1 MTISRVTI
9 KGFHNVE
16 NKTYEL
22 RNLNYLFGRNG
33 AGKSTVLQA
42 IQLALLGYIPGTN
55 KTNVAIFTHANGP
68 LISIKVDFADSEI
81 KSITR
86 NFVKSG
92 KSVVTSVDVVPN
104 KFTAKDVE
112 QMLAEVEL
120 PIFNFGDFVG
130 MTANTMK
137 DWFINF
143 LPKAKMDIDWKTVFE
158 NAIVNTVPDETRAK
172 LSAEYVQTCD
182 QFYGNDGIE
191 AIRGVNS
198 YLKSAQSAKKAEYQ
212 RVVDT
217 IQSLVYYDD
226 IDTTANA
233 NDIDDQIKKL
243 QTAKNE
249 YLANM
254 REYDYAQAA
263 LKNYEKE
270 LATLSDLAEHLA
282 DDQNYI
288 TVKRKIDELYNE
300 RDCASEIIDECEIN
314 RDVILDNIKEIQAEI
329 KVKQSI
335 IDGNGICPYT
345 KNSCPEICNIIDG
358 YKHDIEELNKQLDVK
373 HAELSKVG
381 QKILEAEETY
391 NRTFDMGTTIA
402 CDKLKIE
409 RKYDRRDELK
419 ALITDSVIPAV
430 DADNIDYDTEIYE
443 LYNLKTKIAAN
454 EKYNSLIDKLTA
466 DKFELEYELEALKTW
481 INLTGVN
488 GMQVSNETGSVFA
501 PLAAEMNPVLKTL
514 MGEGTEVYF
523 NEIGKANSFSFGIM
537 RHEGYIEY
545 DLLSSGEKCLF
556 ALALLIG
563 IVNISSTPLKLLMID
578 DAFDHLD
585 SDNVENT
592 FNTLSNIKDVQMVF
606 AGVKE
611 VHTDNAKDFV
621 INIG

>member
-68 LISIKVDFADSEI
+68 LISIKLDFADSEI

-92 KSVVTSVDVVPN
+92 KSVVTSVDVIPN
-104 KFTAKDVE
+104 KFTAKDIE
-112 QMLAEVEL
+112 QMLSSIEL
-120 PIFNFGDFVG
+120 PIFNFNDFIG

-143 LPKAKMDIDWKTVFE
+143 LPKSKMDINWHAVLGGAIE
-158 NAIVNTVPDETRAK
+158 NLSIPEDVKSK
-172 LSAEYVQTCD
+172 LVATHSTACEA
-182 QFYGNDGIE
+182 YGTDSIE
-191 AIRGVNS
+191 SIRQANA
-198 YLKSAQSAKKAEYQ
+198 YFKSTQSIKKAEYQ

-217 IQSLVYYDD
+217 VQSLVYYDD
-226 IDTTANA
+226 VEQYDNPSEIDAKIT
-233 NDIDDQIKKL
+233 KL
-243 QTAKNE
+243 QSDKND
-249 YLANM
+249 YLKLSK
-254 REYDYAQAA
+254 EYDYAVAS
-263 LKNYEKE
+263 LETFKSELEKF
-270 LATLSDLAEHLA
+270 SDLG
-282 DDQNYI
+282 DSF
-288 TVKRKIDELYNE
+288 E
-300 RDCASEIIDECEIN
+300 RDPKYVAGVDEIKSLDADYKAYVDTINDCKHKQAECNSKIAQVKS
-314 RDVILDNIKEIQAEI
+314 DIQA
-329 KVKQSI
+329 KQSVI
-335 IDGNGICPYT
+335 FSNGICPYT
-345 KNSCPEICNIIDG
+345 NKTCNDITTLVNAYIDEVAKLDSTISD
-358 YKHDIEELNKQLDVK
+358 YEKELSEYDKQIAWVNEHIVSIEAKRTELNSKLLEIKLNYNHRDMLLD
-373 HAELSKVG
+373 AISKV
-381 QKILEAEETY
+381 EVPEVPET
-391 NRTFDMGTTIA
+391 T
-402 CDKLKIE
+402 
-409 RKYDRRDELK
+409 
-419 ALITDSVIPAV
+419 
-430 DADNIDYDTEIYE
+430 IDYDVEIYA
-443 LYNLKTKIAAN
+443 LYDIKTKLSAN
-454 EKYNSLIDKLTA
+454 DKYNKLIKQFTA
-466 DKFELEYELEALKTW
+466 DKFNLEYELEALKAW
-481 INLTGVN
+481 ISVTGVN
-488 GMQVSNETGSVFA
+488 GMQVGTDSGSAFT
-501 PLAAEMNPVLKTL
+501 PLAVQMNPVLKTL
-514 MGEGTEVYF
+514 MGKDTEVYF
-523 NEIGKANSFSFGIM
+523 NEVGKANSFSFGIM
-537 RHEGYIEY
+537 RTNGYIEY

-592 FNTLSNIKDVQMVF
+592 FNILSNIKDVQMVF